1 MGPNRGDH
9 RALFQSQG
17 GRFNVKILR
26 RLLIRLS
33 HFATRRYTGQRLRDE
48 IAEHLALQIE
58 ENMRAGMSP
67 TEARRQAAL
76 KLGSAEAIRE
86 QHHAEYSIPLIEN
99 LLFDLRYAVRMLLR
113 SPGFSFIAIATMAL
127 GIGATTAIYS
137 VIDATLLHPLPYPHP
152 VELVRVEDDL
162 PGVGAHGV
170 GISVPEWRDLES
182 SGIFQSASITGKGEN
197 VNLTGSAQPLRLSF
211 KQVTP
216 NYFAVLGVDA
226 QLGRTFDPHDATPG
240 YNLEVVISDGLWKR
254 EFGADPHIIGKALRL
269 DNDVYHIVGVM
280 PHGFRDQGATS
291 EERNVELWLGA
302 GFAGL
307 PFPPPQRALRL
318 QSRAVIARLQ
328 PGLSFAAA
336 QGHLDALVA
345 SLKKRYPAEYPAQT
359 AWTVRLI
366 PLSESVVGSVRQSLV
381 LLFCAV
387 GLVLL
392 ISCVNVANL
401 LLARASVRG
410 REIAVRQA
418 LGVQRTRLIR
428 QFLAETLLLF
438 LLGGIAGFAI
448 LLCTGH
454 FLLRLVPESLPHLNN
469 ISINWGLLAFA
480 LAVSVAA
487 GTVFGLAPAWL
498 MSRFDLI
505 GTLRQEGRGSSG
517 SRERSRARQILVISE
532 FALSL
537 VLMVAAGLLLRSFW
551 DLFKVR
557 PGFNPDRVMAIQT
570 WLPGP
575 NDPSADI
582 YRTATQ
588 ESVLLR
594 EILRRSR
601 TLPRVEE
608 AAVGDRTALPL
619 GHSHSSPLPLIREG
633 IETMENQAPVIDSP
647 IVSPEY
653 FHLLGMPLQRGR
665 LFNDQDLEDTPQVA
679 VINQAAARTYWPN
692 QDPLGKRV
700 RLRLDSREPLSSA
713 QPAWSIIIGVIA
725 DARTESL
732 ADAAIPQIYRSVY
745 QHPAKDLAVFLRG
758 PLDPSAVSAQMREQ
772 VQSIDPELP
781 VFHAET
787 LDDVLSTSLSVRRFS
802 MEMVAFF
809 AATALLL
816 AGLGIYGTIS
826 YVVNEQKR
834 EIVIRLALGA
844 QRGNI
849 LKMVLRRGLGLAAA
863 GAGLGV
869 AAALIVSHLM
879 AGLLFGVS
887 PTDLTTFAGVTFLLT
902 TVALAASYIPALR
915 AMRLDPITTLHSE

>member
-1 MGPNRGDH
+1 MWNCGWEP
-9 RALFQSQG
+9 ALP
-17 GRFNVKILR
+17 VC
-26 RLLIRLS
+26 RL
-33 HFATRRYTGQRLRDE
+33 
-48 IAEHLALQIE
+48 
-58 ENMRAGMSP
+58 M
-67 TEARRQAAL
+67 
-76 KLGSAEAIRE
+76 
-86 QHHAEYSIPLIEN
+86 
-99 LLFDLRYAVRMLLR
+99 
-113 SPGFSFIAIATMAL
+113 
-127 GIGATTAIYS
+127 
-137 VIDATLLHPLPYPHP
+137 
-152 VELVRVEDDL
+152 
-162 PGVGAHGV
+162 
-170 GISVPEWRDLES
+170 
-182 SGIFQSASITGKGEN
+182 
-197 VNLTGSAQPLRLSF
+197 
-211 KQVTP
+211 
-216 NYFAVLGVDA
+216 
-226 QLGRTFDPHDATPG
+226 
-240 YNLEVVISDGLWKR
+240 
-254 EFGADPHIIGKALRL
+254 
-269 DNDVYHIVGVM
+269 
-280 PHGFRDQGATS
+280 
-291 EERNVELWLGA
+291 
-302 GFAGL
+302 
-307 PFPPPQRALRL
+307 PPQRGLRL
-318 QSRAVIARLQ
+318 QSRAVIARMK
-328 PGLSFAAA
+328 PGLSIAAA

-345 SLKKRYPAEYPAQT
+345 SLKKQYPADYPAQT
-359 AWTVRLI
+359 AWTVRLV
-366 PLSESVVGSVRQSLV
+366 PLSESVVGSVRQSLI
-381 LLFCAV
+381 LLFGAV

-418 LGVQRTRLIR
+418 LGAQRTRLIR
-428 QFLAETLLLF
+428 QFLAESLLLF
-438 LLGGIAGFAI
+438 LLGGIAGFAV
-448 LLCTGH
+448 LFCTGH

-469 ISINWGLLAFA
+469 ISINWGVLGFA

-487 GTVFGLAPAWL
+487 GTIFGLAPAWL

-505 GTLRQEGRGSSG
+505 ATLRQEGRGASG
-517 SRERSRARQILVISE
+517 SRERSRARQVLVMSE
-532 FALSL
+532 LALSL

-551 DLFKVR
+551 DLFKVQ
-557 PGFNPDRVMAIQT
+557 PGFNPERVMAVQT

-601 TLPRVEE
+601 TLPGVEE
-608 AAVGDRTALPL
+608 AAVGDRTSLPL
-619 GHSHSSPLPLIREG
+619 GHSHSSPLPLLREG
-633 IETMENQAPVIDSP
+633 IETMDNEAPVIDSP

-653 FHLLGMPLQRGR
+653 FHLLGMPLLRGR
-665 LFNDQDLEDTPQVA
+665 LFSDQDLEDTPQVA

-713 QPAWSIIIGVIA
+713 RPAWTTIVGVIA

-732 ADAAIPQIYRSVY
+732 ADAATPQIYRSVY
-745 QHPAKDLAVFLRG
+745 QHPAKNLAIFLRG
-758 PLDPSAVSAQMREQ
+758 QLDPGTISAQVREQ
-772 VQSIDPELP
+772 VQSVDPELP

-787 LDDVLSTSLSVRRFS
+787 LDDVLSASLSVRRFS

-826 YVVNEQKR
+826 YVVNEQRR
-834 EIVIRLALGA
+834 EIAIRLALGA
-844 QRGNI
+844 QRGTI

-869 AAALIVSHLM
+869 AGALIVSHLM

-887 PTDLTTFAGVTFLLT
+887 PTDLTTFAGVTLLLT